1 MSDLNPTLYL
11 WAASFYPIHMKHAL
25 MEFISYLTIE
35 KGLAINT
42 CRAYERD
49 ISHYLAWLE
58 EHDISSLQEVQPA
71 TITGFLDSL
80 KKVGRA
86 PNSIARTVASIR
98 SFHRFLVLEEH
109 ATNNPTEDLRTPKKP
124 ARLPNVL
131 SIEQVR
137 SILEQ
142 HFPPTPSGR
151 RDRAIIEV
159 LYSCG
164 LRVSELVSLDLPDLD
179 FDGGYLLCMGKGS
192 KQRLVPFGEAAA
204 AALQDYLSSRQVLS
218 KGDYTQQAVFL
229 NVRGGRLSRQSCWSI
244 TKKYAES
251 AGVKNL
257 YPHSLRHSFATHLLK
272 GGADL
277 RAVQEML
284 GHASISTTQIYTSLS
299 RDDLWEIYH
308 ESHPRA
314 KGGRG

>member
-1 MSDLNPTLYL
+1 ME
-11 WAASFYPIHMKHAL
+11 HAL
-25 MEFISYLTIE
+25 LEFIGYLTIE
-35 KGLAINT
+35 KGLAVNT

-49 ISHYLAWLE
+49 ISHYLAWIE
-58 EHDISSLQEVQPA
+58 EHDPTDLQGIQPA

-80 KKVGRA
+80 KKAGRA
-86 PNSIARTVASIR
+86 PSSIARAVASIR

-109 ATNNPTEDLRTPKKP
+109 TENNPTEDLRTPKTP
-124 ARLPNVL
+124 VRLPGVL

-142 HFPPTPSGR
+142 HFPPTPTGR

-204 AALQDYLSSRQVLS
+204 GSLQDYLGSRKILS

-229 NVRGGRLSRQSCWSI
+229 NARGGRLSRQSCWSI
-244 TKKYAES
+244 TKKYAAM

-314 KGGRG
+314 KGVRRD